1 MRLPEKA
8 QLEKQQLSNCA
19 DSERKIKIY
28 GIEVHNN
35 D

>member
-1 MRLPEKA
+1 MRLSEKA

-19 DSERKIKIY
+19 DSEGKIKIY
-28 GIEVHNN
+28 EIEVHNN